1 MFIGVSPLR
10 ELDGTNLVKADCEVI
25 QPGFHRTLEIP
36 RSLGG
41 RNFQLSSQF
50 LSRYVVREEINAG

>member
-36 RSLGG
+36 ARWEEGIFSCHHSS
-41 RNFQLSSQF
+41 FQETLAE
-50 LSRYVVREEINAG
+50 RR

>member
-36 RSLGG
+36 RSLG
-41 RNFQLSSQF
+41 
-50 LSRYVVREEINAG
+50 